1 MKIGLFFGSFNPLHI
16 GHKIIASYIA
26 DFSDIEKVI
35 FIVSPASPFKKQIDL
50 LDKNHRLKIVKMSI
64 EDNSKLQASD
74 IEFSM
79 PEPSYTI
86 DTLLKIKNKNAENDY
101 VIIMGADNLKDFYK
115 WKNHKQILDNNTIY
129 VFPRPG
135 FEVRKKHKNIK
146 LIEGC
151 PLMGISSSFI
161 RNAIKSNINI
171 SYLMSQK
178 AWSYIN
184 TMKFYK

>member
-1 MKIGLFFGSFNPLHI
+1 MKKNQYKILVTGVAGFLGSHLSEELSNL

-26 DFSDIEKVI
+26 DFSDIDKVI

-86 DTLLKIKNKNAENDY
+86 DTLLKIKSKNAENDY

-146 LIEGC
+146 IFTKWVAVR
-151 PLMGISSSFI
+151 PKWTSPIP
-161 RNAIKSNINI
+161 KSV
-171 SYLMSQK
+171 
-178 AWSYIN
+178 
-184 TMKFYK
+184 FFRD